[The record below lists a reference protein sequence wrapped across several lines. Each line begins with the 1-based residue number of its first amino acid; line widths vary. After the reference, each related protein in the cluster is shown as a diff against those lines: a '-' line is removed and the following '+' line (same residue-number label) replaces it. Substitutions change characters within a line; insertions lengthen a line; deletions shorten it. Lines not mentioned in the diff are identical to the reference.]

1 MKDLEFKNLKCNIT
15 ITCFSEDGEIENF
28 EDLEDES
35 KNEFKSLLDNIVI
48 ENNNVLTYDISDVV
62 ILDNGVDKE
71 H

>member
-28 EDLEDES
+28 EDLEDEI